1 MFCHTDRSRK
11 HIVKTSHIFVEYIKN
26 DKLKVFVLFMR
37 YFDREQ
43 QRSAATEVGFL
54 QQNSDTL
61 RFAQYDKWR

>member
-11 HIVKTSHIFVEYIKN
+11 HIIKTSHIFVEYIKN
-26 DKLKVFVLFMR
+26 DKLKIFVLFMR

-61 RFAQYDKWR
+61 RFTQYDKWR

>member
-11 HIVKTSHIFVEYIKN
+11 HIIKTSHIFVEYIKN
-26 DKLKVFVLFMR
+26 DKLKVFVLFMI

>member
-43 QRSAATEVGFL
+43 QRSAATKGGF
-54 QQNSDTL
+54 
-61 RFAQYDKWR
+61 A

>member
-11 HIVKTSHIFVEYIKN
+11 HIIKTSHIFVEYIKN